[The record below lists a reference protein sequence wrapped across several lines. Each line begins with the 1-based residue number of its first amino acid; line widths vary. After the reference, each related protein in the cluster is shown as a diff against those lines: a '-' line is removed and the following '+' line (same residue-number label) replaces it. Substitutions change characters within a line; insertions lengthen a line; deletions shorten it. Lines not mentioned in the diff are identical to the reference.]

1 MQSEN
6 GYYAGNSRTCSPCVE
21 RRRVKLV
28 VVITELAV
36 SICEKFN
43 IWRHRIRKTEKDFLI
58 SSCKPLNTACVV
70 ESIGIFV
77 ADISVVADRK
87 DLSHDITNLMDS
99 QSSLCSSKGWRSLF
113 LETKESIVSR

>member
-1 MQSEN
+1 VRSLIFGDTESE
-6 GYYAGNSRTCSPCVE
+6 RL
-21 RRRVKLV
+21 RR
-28 VVITELAV
+28 I
-36 SICEKFN
+36 
-43 IWRHRIRKTEKDFLI
+43 FLI